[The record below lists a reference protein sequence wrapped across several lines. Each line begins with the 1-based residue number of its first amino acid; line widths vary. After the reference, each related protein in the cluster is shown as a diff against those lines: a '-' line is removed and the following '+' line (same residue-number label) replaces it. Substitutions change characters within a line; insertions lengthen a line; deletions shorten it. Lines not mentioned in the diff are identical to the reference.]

1 MNIDFEL
8 IEYLKEKVLALYEE
22 SKNIHEMNVANKEGY
37 DIVTDVDLFM
47 EERIISFIKDIF
59 QSKKL
64 Y

>member
-1 MNIDFEL
+1 MNVDFEL

-47 EERIISFIKDIF
+47 EKGIINHK
-59 QSKKL
+59 
-64 Y
+64 